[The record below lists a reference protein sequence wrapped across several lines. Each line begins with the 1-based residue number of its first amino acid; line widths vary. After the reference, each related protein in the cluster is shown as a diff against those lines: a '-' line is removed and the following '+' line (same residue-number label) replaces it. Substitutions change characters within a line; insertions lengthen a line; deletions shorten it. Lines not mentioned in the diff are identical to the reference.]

1 MPRAFDRDFYGLL
14 CCPVDRG
21 TLNFVAGVSGGANG
35 GEEFECAT
43 CGQKF
48 PVRRGV
54 PVFLNADAS
63 LFEGNDFEWV
73 HPTAEMAGLAGAARK
88 LLRKLRPGTS
98 VNLVARENYAR
109 LAALAL
115 GQNERP
121 VVLVVGGA
129 EVGRGLEEF
138 VRDPRFTFID
148 SDIYF
153 GNRVNLVADG
163 HELPL
168 KAGSVD
174 VVICQAVLQHVA
186 DPARCVEEMWRV
198 LKTGGLIYGEVP
210 FMQQVHGGAYDFC
223 RFSRSG
229 CRRLF
234 RKFEEE
240 SSGMGAGAGT
250 VLAWSVEYFLRSFSD
265 SAKWH
270 RLTRRVTPLFTFWLK
285 YFDYVF
291 RNVRSA
297 EDGASC
303 SFFLGRKRETE
314 IADRGIVRM
323 YWANSLNAVANA
335 ASSAVTAVVAVP
347 SETSHRMN
355 PSRTYVNL
363 TSRD

>member
-1 MPRAFDRDFYGLL
+1 MPRALDRELWGLL
-14 CCPVDRG
+14 CCTVDHG
-21 TLNFVAGVSGGANG
+21 ALNFIGAAGGGASGSGGSNG
-35 GEEFECAT
+35 GEFVCAT
-43 CGQKF
+43 CGGKF
-48 PVRRGV
+48 PVRGGV
-54 PVFLNADAS
+54 PVFLHADAS
-63 LFEGNDFEWV
+63 LFEGNEFEWV
-73 HPTAEMAGLAGAARK
+73 HPMAARGGVAGAARQ
-88 LLRKLRPGTS
+88 LFRKLRLATS
-98 VNLVARENYAR
+98 VNLAARGNYAR
-109 LAALAL
+109 LAKLAL
-115 GQNERP
+115 KQSARP

-138 VRDPRFTFID
+138 LGDSRFTFIE
-148 SDIYF
+148 SDVYF

-186 DPARCVEEMWRV
+186 DPVRCVGEMWRV
-198 LKTGGLIYGEVP
+198 LKSGGLVYGEVP

-234 RKFEEE
+234 RNFEEE
-240 SSGMGAGAGT
+240 SSGMVAGAGT
-250 VLAWSVEYFLRSFSD
+250 VLAWSVEYFFRSFSD

-291 RNVRSA
+291 KNVRSA

-303 SFFLGRKRETE
+303 SYFLGKKNEKE
-314 IADRGIVRM
+314 IADRDIVRM
-323 YWANSLNAVANA
+323 YWANATAGAAN
-335 ASSAVTAVVAVP
+335 AVP
-347 SETSHRMN
+347 SEPSHRMN
-355 PSRTYVNL
+355 PSRTYTEFPESGLN
-363 TSRD
+363 R